1 VKNILLLTRKDFK
14 RKWRNPAVI
23 IGFLLIPF
31 AFTLIFA
38 MVFGGA
44 GEEER
49 TLPRIS
55 VVTVDKDK
63 SLLSRFFLSSLS
75 QGELKKL
82 LSLKEAEES
91 EGRKLLDKGKASA
104 LLIIPDNF
112 GDRLWE
118 GQEVE
123 ILLLKNPAEQFLPQ
137 IVQEI
142 CDTAALLF
150 SSLFSVF
157 SEELDMIKGFVDNG
171 RFSDENVSM
180 ISLKIKSKFDGI
192 SKYVFPPVISLTER
206 TKAEE
211 EKEEATSLTVSSY
224 ILPAIAVMFLL
235 FICNVVFEDILREKE
250 SGTLLRMTVSPLK
263 LSEFIWSKIVT
274 SAAIG
279 MICTLSLIV
288 LGRFIFSIR
297 WGHPL
302 LVLAVVLCLN
312 IMMAGFIA
320 FLYSFVRTER
330 QAGAVLSSVILVMA
344 LLGGSMIPI
353 DNFPPF
359 IQTFS
364 KLTLNYWGIQ
374 AFHKTMLQDPIR
386 EIIPILLGMIVVGLL
401 LSSFGSYFLNK
412 NLRKGLLK

>member
-1 VKNILLLTRKDFK
+1 M
-14 RKWRNPAVI
+14 I

-31 AFTLIFA
+31 VFTLIFA
-38 MVFGGA
+38 AVFGGA
-44 GEEER
+44 GEDE

-55 VVTVDKDK
+55 VITVDKDR

-82 LSLKEAEES
+82 LSLKEAEEP
-91 EGRKLLDKGKASA
+91 EGRKLLDRGKASA
-104 LLIIPDNF
+104 LLIIPENF
-112 GDRLWE
+112 GDRLWQ

-142 CDTAALLF
+142 CDTASLVF
-150 SSLFSVF
+150 SSLLSVF
-157 SEELDMIKGFVDNG
+157 SEELDIIKGFVDHDQ
-171 RFSDENVSM
+171 FSDENVSM
-180 ISLKIKSKFDGI
+180 ISIKIKSKIEGI
-192 SKYVFPPVISLTER
+192 SKYVFPPVISITER
-206 TKAEE
+206 TKADE
-211 EKEEATSLTVSSY
+211 EKEEASTLNVSSY

-263 LSEFIWSKIVT
+263 LSEFIWSKILT

-279 MICTLSLIV
+279 VICTLALIV
-288 LGRFIFSIR
+288 LGRLIFSIR
-297 WGHPL
+297 WGNPPL
-302 LVLAVVLCLN
+302 VFAVILCLN

-330 QAGAVLSSVILVMA
+330 QAGAVLSTVILVMA
-344 LLGGSMIPI
+344 LLGGSMIPV
-353 DNFPPF
+353 DNFPSH
-359 IQTFS
+359 IQNFS

-374 AFHKTMLQDPIR
+374 AFHKTMLQDPIG
-386 EIIPILLGMIVVGLL
+386 EIIPILLGMIFVGLL
-401 LSSFGSYFLNK
+401 LSGLGSHFLNK
-412 NLRKGLLK
+412 SLRKGLLK

>member
-1 VKNILLLTRKDFK
+1 M
-14 RKWRNPAVI
+14 I

-31 AFTLIFA
+31 VFTLIFA
-38 MVFGGA
+38 AVFGGA
-44 GEEER
+44 GEDE

-55 VVTVDKDK
+55 VITVDKDR

-82 LSLKEAEES
+82 LSLKEAEEP
-91 EGRKLLDKGKASA
+91 EGRKLLDRGKASA
-104 LLIIPDNF
+104 LLIIPENF
-112 GDRLWE
+112 GDRLWQ

-142 CDTAALLF
+142 CDTASLVF
-150 SSLFSVF
+150 SSLLSVF
-157 SEELDMIKGFVDNG
+157 SEELDIIKGFVGHDQ
-171 RFSDENVSM
+171 FSDENVSM
-180 ISLKIKSKFDGI
+180 ISIKIKSKIEGI
-192 SKYVFPPVISLTER
+192 SKYVFPPVISITER
-206 TKAEE
+206 TKADE
-211 EKEEATSLTVSSY
+211 EKEEASTLNVSSY

-263 LSEFIWSKIVT
+263 LSEFIWSKILT

-279 MICTLSLIV
+279 VICTLALIV
-288 LGRFIFSIR
+288 LGRLIFSIR
-297 WGHPL
+297 WGNPPL
-302 LVLAVVLCLN
+302 VFAVILCLN

-330 QAGAVLSSVILVMA
+330 QAGAVLSTVILVMA
-344 LLGGSMIPI
+344 LLGGSMIPV
-353 DNFPPF
+353 DNFPSH
-359 IQTFS
+359 IQNFS

-374 AFHKTMLQDPIR
+374 AFHKTMLQDPIG
-386 EIIPILLGMIVVGLL
+386 EIIPILLGMIFVGLL
-401 LSSFGSYFLNK
+401 LSGLGSHFLNK
-412 NLRKGLLK
+412 SLRKGLLK